1 MISTIAP
8 KDKFRAVSW
17 RKDDREMALLGDFE
31 TSDEAVATCRALY
44 AGGEHDAS
52 VFSAIGRCI
61 YVARID
67 GIPHGMH
74 RPLGV
79 TRLAGLD
86 DPLTRPS
93 SYKRR

>member
-8 KDKFRAVSW
+8 KDKFRTVSW
-17 RKDDREMALLGDFE
+17 RKADRTMALVGDFD
-31 TSDEAVATCRALY
+31 SRDEAVAVCRALY

-52 VFSAIGRCI
+52 VFSAIGRCV
-61 YVARID
+61 YVARIN
-67 GIPHGMH
+67 GMAHDTH